1 MTSSPDPG
9 AAPSAAGTVRTD
21 TPRTTTGSAPDPK
34 AVDPE
39 IRHVPLR
46 EGGRRIPRYPCR
58 NCGDGTAANYCPRC
72 GQKKVEVRVSLRRM
86 VADLLEDQ
94 FTLSAALPR
103 SLFALLFLP
112 GETTRAYVRGRVAR
126 YVGPFRLYLA
136 ASVVF
141 FLLLALA
148 GPGGPLEL
156 RSGSGPEMRVG
167 GPVPTAAVREG
178 PAGIPVAPTGVEAPL
193 AVDSATEIARII
205 EAVETSDVPGS
216 PLLLAALRKFDGLP
230 LEEAVGRIRGAT
242 LEYIPRTMFV
252 LVPLFAFFLKLL
264 YLRRQRFYVE
274 HFVFSLHAHA
284 FAFLMFTPLL
294 FLRGGLVPT
303 LIMLWMP
310 LYVFLAMKRVY
321 GQRVLRTAVKFALLS
336 TGYLLTAGFA
346 MLSTVVLAIYLL

>member
-1 MTSSPDPG
+1 MTPFPDP
-9 AAPSAAGTVRTD
+9 ASARTAAGTAGGGT
-21 TPRTTTGSAPDPK
+21 APAAATAPSHGPD
-34 AVDPE
+34 AEDRE

-86 VADLLEDQ
+86 MADLLEDQ

-126 YVGPFRLYLA
+126 YVAPFRLYLA

-141 FLLLALA
+141 FLLLALV
-148 GPGGPLEL
+148 GPAGPLEV
-156 RSGSGPEMRVG
+156 RSGSGPEMRAG
-167 GPVPTAAVREG
+167 GPASTAPVQGA
-178 PAGIPVAPTGVEAPL
+178 PIAIPEAPL
-193 AVDSATEIARII
+193 AADSATEIARII

-252 LVPLFAFFLKLL
+252 LVPLFAFFLKLI

-274 HFVFSLHAHA
+274 HFVFSLHVHA

-294 FLRGGLVPT
+294 FLRGGPVPT

-321 GQRVLRTAVKFALLS
+321 GQGVLRTGVKFALLS
-336 TGYLLTAGFA
+336 TGYLLTVGFA